1 MVHSEFETQ
10 VYLDQSLV
18 KDKGMKENL
27 FLVLFIFLRGQPV
40 LEKHAPQASA
50 IPCACKLINGMFPET
65 QKQQI
70 PLKGLSLNTMRLFMS
85 EKDGL

>member
-1 MVHSEFETQ
+1 MVHSESETQ

-18 KDKGMKENL
+18 KGKGMKKNL
-27 FLVLFIFLRGQPV
+27 FLVLFVSLLGQPV
-40 LEKHAPQASA
+40 LEKRAPQAAA

-70 PLKGLSLNTMRLFMS
+70 PLKGLSLNTMHLFLQ